1 MLVLSDLL
9 IKCDLSPADVN
20 VVRHRTE
27 IPLRS
32 RFPWIASEK
41 PDLFEYYQS
50 TQSPTRERMLERR
63 SYLASFVGMENGET
77 IFVGVYRKRG
87 ARRVSKSE
95 FEADERFQ
103 RLSALGCL
111 SYPEEERLF
120 FEFEELED
128 FRIYKGRLFI
138 GWGEGHRSFIQVADH
153 RKFPITRLSV
163 ENELVAELSHPS
175 ELLLSVADIRELPAK
190 WRDRISQWR
199 GIYLITDISDGA
211 RYVGSAY
218 GVDNLWQRWSE
229 YSISGHGGDALL
241 KTRDAAN
248 FRFSV
253 LQLLSPTEEIENVL
267 AMEAGWKRRLLTH
280 RADWG
285 FGLNAN

>member
-1 MLVLSDLL
+1 MLVFGDLL
-9 IKCDLSPADVN
+9 IKCGLTPADVN
-20 VVRHRTE
+20 VIRHRTE
-27 IPLRS
+27 ISLRS

-41 PDLFEYYQS
+41 PELFEYYQS

-63 SYLASFVGMENGET
+63 SYLASFVGLENGET
-77 IFVGVYRKRG
+77 IFVGVYRKRS
-87 ARRVSKSE
+87 ATRLSKKD

-111 SYPEEERLF
+111 SYPEEERLYF
-120 FEFEELED
+120 DFEELED

-138 GWGEGHRSFIQVADH
+138 GWGEGHRSFIQVPD
-153 RKFPITRLSV
+153 RQKFPITRLSA
-163 ENELVAELSHPS
+163 ENELVAELSHPG
-175 ELLLSVADIRELPAK
+175 ELMLSVADIRELPMT
-190 WRDRISQWR
+190 WRVRISQWR

-211 RYVGSAY
+211 RYVGAAY
-218 GVDNLWQRWSE
+218 GSDNLWQRWSE
-229 YSISGHGGDALL
+229 YSISGHGGDVLL

-253 LQLLSPTEEIENVL
+253 LQLLSPTEEIDSVL
-267 AMEAGWKRRLLTH
+267 AAEAGWKRRLLTR
-280 RADWG
+280 RADWE